1 MKIYILDVEGAT
13 LEKMLFWL
21 SENSLVKVV
30 AVFAKPDEFL
40 ARIENEKPD
49 LIFIR
54 LGNDEIP
61 GLKTGK
67 RVIALNQNIRVV
79 FVSDERDYA
88 LDAYEIGAYGYLLC
102 PVMKDK
108 FDKLVVKAAV

>member
-1 MKIYILDVEGAT
+1 MKVYILDVGGPT
-13 LEKMLFWL
+13 LDKMLLWL

-30 AVFAKPDEFL
+30 AVFEKPDEFL
-40 ARIENEKPD
+40 ERIEREKPD

-67 RVIALNQNIRVV
+67 MVMALNQNIRVV

-88 LDAYEIGAYGYLLC
+88 LDAYEIGAFGYLLC
-102 PVMKDK
+102 PVTKDK
-108 FDKLVVKAAV
+108 FNKLVVKAAM